1 MARNL
6 SARTRNSVATRRRS
20 LGQAKG
26 KTGRRPALGAGIVLA
41 GGAAPSCST
50 SSAGCRLGMA
60 ITGATLE
67 RSACRAIDRPLSKGD
82 DMAFISTSTW
92 KAAAAFKLAAVLAI
106 VALVLFPTDLAAQG
120 QPVQNGPMLPLALW
134 WGGACVLGLVMV
146 YAILRDRDRT
156 RSEKQ
161 VTDQATKDLYARE
174 ERDRK
179 RSGSV

>member
-1 MARNL
+1 
-6 SARTRNSVATRRRS
+6 
-20 LGQAKG
+20 
-26 KTGRRPALGAGIVLA
+26 
-41 GGAAPSCST
+41 
-50 SSAGCRLGMA
+50 MA

-146 YAILRDRDRT
+146 YAILRNRDRT

-161 VTDQATKDLYARE
+161 VTDQATKDLYAEE